1 MSKVKS
7 RSSALA
13 IALALMAAPHAKAE
27 DYVVLVNAANDFVG
41 SADDIKTA
49 LRTIFLKEKTSWP
62 NGVDAIPLG
71 PSAGDPAY
79 ETFVNTV
86 LGMTPQE
93 VEAHFIRL
101 KQIKGE
107 TPPREVG
114 SARILMRT
122 VGKQEGAFGIAT
134 KADAA
139 DLAEGVRVLFEFSG

>member
-1 MSKVKS
+1 MSRTRT
-7 RSSALA
+7 RSPALA
-13 IALALMAAPHAKAE
+13 LALALMAAPYAKAE
-27 DYVVLVNAANDFVG
+27 DYVVLVNAANDVAG
-41 SADDIKTA
+41 SAEEIKTT

-71 PSAGDPAY
+71 PTAGEPAY
-79 ETFVNTV
+79 DTFVNTV

-122 VGKQEGAFGIAT
+122 IGKQEGAFGVAT

-139 DLAEGVRVLFEFSG
+139 NLAEGVRVLFEFSG